1 MENMKKIAVIILLVA
16 NIGSV
21 YAQSSATHGV
31 QVTINQVA
39 MIAIVRTG
47 GGSLNLQGVDA
58 LLFRD
63 PLTPGLSI
71 RNPNNNATLWLNYT
85 SIKTGAP
92 RSIKVN
98 SNINPNGGISFTVL
112 TTGQTGGTGDVGNAF
127 NSVSITTAP
136 TPLIE
141 GIGSGYTGVG
151 ASNGVNLRYGAALG
165 GPGSFNQ
172 LMAGTQTFNV
182 TYTLSDD

>member
-1 MENMKKIAVIILLVA
+1 MENMKKIAVILLLVIA
-16 NIGSV
+16 NIGGV
-21 YAQSSATHGV
+21 YAQSATHGV

-71 RNPNNNATLWLNYT
+71 RNPNNNSTLWLNYT

-112 TTGQTGGTGDVGNAF
+112 TIGQVGGTGEVGNAF
-127 NSVSITTAP
+127 NNVSITTNP
-136 TPLIE
+136 ESLIE

-172 LMAGTQTFNV
+172 LMAGTQSFNV